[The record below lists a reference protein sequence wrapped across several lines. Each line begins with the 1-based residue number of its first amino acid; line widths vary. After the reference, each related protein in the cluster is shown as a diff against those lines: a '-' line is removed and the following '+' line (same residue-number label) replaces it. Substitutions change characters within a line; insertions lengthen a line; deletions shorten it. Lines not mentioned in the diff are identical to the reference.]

1 MNLKTFIAAVCLCTS
16 ITFLACKKGNETSTL
31 RIHMTDAPA
40 AVEEVNI
47 DLVEV
52 RVNFN
57 KDTLAWIPLQTN
69 AGVYNLLGLQNG
81 IDSLI
86 AEGTFP
92 ADQIVKEVRLIVGS
106 NNSVKVNGQELPL
119 VIPSGAETG
128 LKIKINK
135 KLNATIENVLIDFDA
150 ALSLHEEVDGYKLR
164 PVIILK

>member
-1 MNLKTFIAAVCLCTS
+1 MKTFIASVCVCALVAMIS
-16 ITFLACKKGNETSTL
+16 CKKENESSTL
-31 RIHMTDAPA
+31 RIHMTDAPVD
-40 AVEEVNI
+40 VEEVNI
-47 DLVEV
+47 DLLEV

-92 ADQIVKEVRLIVGS
+92 ADQTVREVRLVVGS
-106 NNSVKVNGQELPL
+106 NNSVKVNGQVLPL

-128 LKIKINK
+128 LKIKINR
-135 KLNATIENVLIDFDA
+135 KLDSAIENVLIDFDA
-150 ALSLHEEVDGYKLR
+150 ALSLHEEVDGFKLR